1 MKEYMLIFR
10 NKLQENNAQPTAEQM
25 QAMLSQWQSWIKGIA
40 AKGNYSGTNRLT
52 TEGKVLSSSNVVKD
66 GPFAEAKEVV
76 GGYLVVKTGSLESAV
91 DIAKECPI
99 FNYGGEVEVRSVLPI
114 NYDVNSESFLAGL
127 Q

>member
-10 NKLQENNAQPTAEQM
+10 NKLQDNNAQPTAEQM
-25 QAMLSQWQSWIKGIA
+25 QAMLNQWQSWIKGIA

-52 TEGKVLSSSNVVKD
+52 SEGKVLSSSNVVKD

-91 DIAKECPI
+91 EIAKDCPI
-99 FNYGGEVEVRSVLPI
+99 FNYGGDVEV
-114 NYDVNSESFLAGL
+114 
-127 Q
+127 

>member
-10 NKLQENNAQPTAEQM
+10 NKLQDNNAQPTAEQM
-25 QAMLSQWQSWIKGIA
+25 QAMLNQWQSWIKGIA

-52 TEGKVLSSSNVVKD
+52 SEGKVLSSSSVVKD

-91 DIAKECPI
+91 EIAKDCPI
-99 FNYGGEVEVRSVLPI
+99 FNYGGDVEVRSVLPI
-114 NYDVNSESFLAGL
+114 NYDVNSDSFLAGL